1 MTNSVLPKVFEGFPE
16 LVNRVENLESAF
28 DRLSERITA
37 KKLEK
42 RPPAQPFAAPPGM
55 EVQSGDSQK
64 SREQR
69 AQLEAEV
76 AEWKDK
82 YETLAARFE
91 TEIALAAPAAPAT
104 QDEANQDP
112 VIDDLR
118 QSKQNASDEIARLAA
133 QLSAVRR
140 ELDAAHKDFASAQDA
155 NQVTI
160 KALEAK
166 INHLQ
171 SERDAAQHKVA
182 ASEAA
187 RKQAADR
194 VSALIESLTR
204 AQPQGAS

>member
-91 TEIALAAPAAPAT
+91 TEIASAAPAT
-104 QDEANQDP
+104 QDEADQDA

-118 QSKQNASDEIARLAA
+118 QSKQNASGEIARLAG

-140 ELDAAHKDFASAQDA
+140 ELDAAHKDFAAAQDA